1 MGCHALL
8 QGIFLT
14 EGSNLCHP
22 WLLAWQTDSFP
33 LSPRESPLPAIT
45 SQVSTC
51 SRVCGR
57 LSWGRGQSCGVRTL
71 QHVSVLH
78 PGLTGF
84 PARGLGRAEG
94 SPAAGILT
102 VGGHHS
108 VWAQLC
114 ACPLP
119 PGHRPHWFFSTT
131 LPDPSFCSFQGLS

>member
-14 EGSNLCHP
+14 QGSSLCHP
-22 WLLAWQTDSFP
+22 WLLERQTDSFP

-94 SPAAGILT
+94 SPASGILT
-102 VGGHHS
+102 VGRHPHCWRAPLS
-108 VWAQLC
+108 VGTAVCLSPATWSQT
-114 ACPLP
+114 PLVLLHNP
-119 PGHRPHWFFSTT
+119 P
-131 LPDPSFCSFQGLS
+131 